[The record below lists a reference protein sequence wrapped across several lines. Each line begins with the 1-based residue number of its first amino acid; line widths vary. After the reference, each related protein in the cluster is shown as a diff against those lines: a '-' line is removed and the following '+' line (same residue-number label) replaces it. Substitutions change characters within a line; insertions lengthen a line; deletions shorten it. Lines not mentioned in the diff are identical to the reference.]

1 MKKILFLAIALIAL
15 HASTL
20 AQSNEF
26 SPSLR
31 IGYNYIG
38 GSIKGMTIPA
48 ANDVIIYSGGAL
60 TLNADFVPLSDR
72 MSFGAHLDFGP
83 SAIFGE
89 DRFDYTKTV
98 GIHYG
103 IDLSYR
109 VLNPSIEKWDVSLN
123 GRVGSYWCPRITP
136 QVEYGLGVRATYY
149 PTKHFGIYAEMDW
162 GNFRFNK
169 KWNGIVGHSNS
180 KLGIGVSFRF

>member
-15 HASTL
+15 NAATL
-20 AQSNEF
+20 AQEKEF
-26 SPSLR
+26 SPSIQ
-31 IGYNYIG
+31 IGYNYMG
-38 GSIKGMTIPA
+38 GDMTDLPV
-48 ANDVIIYSGGAL
+48 ANGIIIYSGGSLA
-60 TLNADFVPLSDR
+60 LNADLVSLSNR

-89 DRFDYTKTV
+89 DWFDYTKTV

-149 PTKHFGIYAEMDW
+149 PSKHFGIYAEMDW